1 VRVHLQVGL
10 GLLAEDVH
18 FVLVQAFVTAELQLV
33 LTVLEVYV
41 VDGVS
46 DVSAPVAGFVP
57 LEVGSPALGK
67 AHFRT
72 ERFLSS
78 RCLQ

>member
-1 VRVHLQVGL
+1 M
-10 GLLAEDVH
+10 LA
-18 FVLVQAFVTAELQLV
+18 
-33 LTVLEVYV
+33 VLEVYV

-67 AHFRT
+67 AYLRT

>member
-1 VRVHLQVGL
+1 MLDCDKTSRPIFLRFKPVVP
-10 GLLAEDVH
+10 
-18 FVLVQAFVTAELQLV
+18 AELQLV
-33 LTVLEVYV
+33 LAVLEVDV

-46 DVSAPVAGFVP
+46 DVSAPVARFVP
-57 LEVGSPALGK
+57 LKVGSPALGK
-67 AHFRT
+67 AHLRT